1 VTCLNSS
8 AELQERKSMPQD
20 KLLFVL
26 AQNLFFLPRIMTAAK
41 HSGLSMKLT
50 NTESDFW
57 KAYDSQTPTLVLVD
71 LEGDPE
77 VWHKVL
83 EELQSREA
91 EINLVAY
98 GPHSDVDG
106 MKLAKTLGCDPVLT
120 KGEFSRDMQKMMVQ
134 YSESAVR

>member
-1 VTCLNSS
+1 MS
-8 AELQERKSMPQD
+8 QD

-41 HSGLSMKLT
+41 HSGLIMKLT

-57 KAYDSQTPTLVLVD
+57 KAYDSQTPALVLVD

-77 VWHKVL
+77 VWPKVL
-83 EELQSREA
+83 EELQSKGV

-98 GPHSDVDG
+98 GPHSDVEG
-106 MKLAKTLGCDPVLT
+106 MKLAKQLGCDPVLS
-120 KGEFSRDMQKMMVQ
+120 KGEFSRDMQKMMAR
-134 YSESAVR
+134 YAESAVR